1 MCALGNAGNNI
12 TSIYLLEP
20 ACLPAVSLL
29 SGTVLA
35 VFPLSVAS
43 PPCVI
48 NHANNDCVA
57 TLVVSLGVCLSVRP
71 WLFGR

>member
-12 TSIYLLEP
+12 TSIYLLE
-20 ACLPAVSLL
+20 PAVSLL

>member
-20 ACLPAVSLL
+20 ACLPYPYSE
-29 SGTVLA
+29 TVLA